1 MITTLAPNWSENSV
15 PRRMYVIHACSQMYL
30 EGNEYIQQ
38 DNDTAFKFFKRA
50 ADLGN
55 PVGQSGLGLMYLY
68 GNGVPKNY
76 EKALQLFSAAADQ
89 GWVDGQLHLGIMYFG
104 KRRRR
109 SRPEH

>member
-1 MITTLAPNWSENSV
+1 
-15 PRRMYVIHACSQMYL
+15 MYL

-38 DNDTAFKFFKRA
+38 DNETAFKFFKRA

-68 GNGVPKNY
+68 GRGVPKDY
-76 EKALQLFSAAADQ
+76 DKAFKFFSLAADQ

-104 KRRRR
+104 KRPYRDSQLLFLCSDDGFIERMPFLIRYILRR
-109 SRPEH
+109 